1 MNINYVSKNYKISD
15 RFKEI
20 LEKKLSK
27 LEKYFSKSY
36 EIKVNCSQIGDMD
49 KLEITINADGLF
61 VRSEVL
67 SDNMYNNIDL
77 SMPKI
82 EKQIVKASTKTRSK
96 LFKEI
101 SNSSEL
107 EFLNEIPNDKPL
119 KVVKSKR
126 FELEPLTLDDAE
138 NNLEALG
145 HSFYV
150 FLNAKSGCV
159 NVIYK
164 RNDGDLGLIE
174 VDF

>member
-20 LEKKLSK
+20 IEKKLSK
-27 LEKYFSKSY
+27 LEKYFSKNCD
-36 EIKVNCSQIGDMD
+36 IKVNCSQIGDMD
-49 KLEITINADGLF
+49 KLEVTINADGLF
-61 VRSEVL
+61 IRGEVM

-77 SMPKI
+77 VMPKV
-82 EKQIVKASTKTRSK
+82 EKQIIKTSTKSK
-96 LFKEI
+96 SKVFK
-101 SNSSEL
+101 SQTDSVL
-107 EFLNEIPNDKPL
+107 EYLKEAPVDKPL
-119 KVVKSKR
+119 KVVKSKK
-126 FELEPLTLDDAE
+126 FELEPLTLEDAE
-138 NNLEALG
+138 SNLEALG

>member
-1 MNINYVSKNYKISD
+1 MDIKYVSKNYKISD

-27 LEKYFSKSY
+27 LEKYFSKNY
-36 EIKVNCSQIGDMD
+36 EVKVNCAQVGDMD
-49 KLEITINADGLF
+49 KLEVTINADGLF
-61 VRSEVL
+61 IRSEVM

-82 EKQIVKASTKTRSK
+82 ERQIVKASSK
-96 LFKEI
+96 SKSKVFKNV
-101 SNSSEL
+101 STTEL
-107 EFLNEIPNDKPL
+107 EFIDEIPTEKPL
-119 KVVKSKR
+119 KVVRSKR

-159 NVIYK
+159 NVLYK